1 MTGDGPRISRPGGLS
16 VRPDAQAPARRAPE
30 PPPGRSAPRGMRIP
44 TLRQLAGLLVD
55 GVLTLPSNYRRGSYL
70 DLLV

>member
-1 MTGDGPRISRPGGLS
+1 
-16 VRPDAQAPARRAPE
+16 
-30 PPPGRSAPRGMRIP
+30 MRIP